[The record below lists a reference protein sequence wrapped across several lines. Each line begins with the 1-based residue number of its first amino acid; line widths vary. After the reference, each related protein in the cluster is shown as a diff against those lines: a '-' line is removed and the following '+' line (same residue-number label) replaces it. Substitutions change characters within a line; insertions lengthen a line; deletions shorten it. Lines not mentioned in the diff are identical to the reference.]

1 MPWKNGRRHWDA
13 LGIPLRS
20 AALLLAAFLL
30 VSAFAA
36 CGGDDSPDTIEDRE
50 ATEPATAAPEAGE
63 DSSQVEKEDEERE
76 GSSSR
81 GLATRAASGG
91 TSDPDPTEEPGGGT
105 SDTDP
110 TEETPGGTS
119 ETAPTET
126 APTETPRRAGGV
138 EKSSSIAAGGIIPAG
153 WPQTARLPAGAPI
166 ITTKPSLQRES
177 LNPSTQD
184 HPIPAG
190 SKPMAP
196 SPAGAATTM
205 INPRHPPGS
214 SCRSAPVWPFL
225 RGDSRRLRHLL
236 GQRYGRPVH
245 IARWGIPFRQCGT

>member
-110 TEETPGGTS
+110 TEETPSGTSDTDPTEETPGGTS

-177 LNPSTQD
+177 LNLSTQD

-190 SKPMAP
+190 SKPMAR

-205 INPRHPPGS
+205 ISPRHPPGS
-214 SCRSAPVWPFL
+214 SCRSAPVF
-225 RGDSRRLRHLL
+225 
-236 GQRYGRPVH
+236 
-245 IARWGIPFRQCGT
+245 AIPAG